1 MNTGVGSLFLLQR
14 IFLTQ
19 ESNQGLLESLS
30 AELLAT
36 PCMCVCVFV
45 YVYVCVCVY
54 TSYFLY
60 PFIRQW
66 SLGCFYVFVV
76 VNSAGINIG
85 VHVSFQIRIFS
96 RCVPKSGIAGSYGNY
111 F

>member
-30 AELLAT
+30 AELPAT

-45 YVYVCVCVY
+45 YVYVCVCVH
-54 TSYFLY
+54 T
-60 PFIRQW
+60 
-66 SLGCFYVFVV
+66 
-76 VNSAGINIG
+76 
-85 VHVSFQIRIFS
+85 IFS
-96 RCVPKSGIAGSYGNY
+96 LSIHLSVVIRLLLCLCCCK
-111 F
+111 